1 MQRIAPMTES
11 LIHALQ
17 LADDAAS
24 SAFGG
29 LLARHLPTDSAGW
42 LILLQGELGT
52 GKSTIARA
60 MLRGLGQ
67 TGPVPSPTYT
77 LIEPYELPA
86 GTVYHVD
93 LYRIGSASELEFL
106 GWEDLDDGLRLV
118 EWPERVPALLQQA
131 DVCLRLDYAGD
142 GRRAELHACTP
153 RGREWLLGLSI

>member
-1 MQRIAPMTES
+1 MSES
-11 LIHALQ
+11 LIRSLQ

-24 SAFGG
+24 TEFGAQ
-29 LLARHLPTDSAGW
+29 LARHLPADSAGW
-42 LILLQGELGT
+42 LVLLQGELGT

-60 MLRGLGQ
+60 LLRGLGQ

-86 GTVYHVD
+86 GVVYHVD

-118 EWPERVPALLQQA
+118 EWPERVPSLMQQA
-131 DVCLRLDYAGD
+131 DVCLRLAYAGS
-142 GRRAELHACTP
+142 GRSAELHAFTA
-153 RGREWLLGLSI
+153 RGRDWLEKLPL